1 MTWLGTGVGA
11 AAELRRREAVR
22 ARPLLEPLL
31 GERGSVP
38 GLVLLWGRQVVKHI
52 KQKKLIF
59 GSKSSWPWRSTPLA
73 TIASDA
79 LPAVRSAAVFAA
91 L

>member
-1 MTWLGTGVGA
+1 MWA
-11 AAELRRREAVR
+11 RRPNSGEAVR

-52 KQKKLIF
+52 KKINFRLEKQLAVEKHSSRHNRERRAPRCAF
-59 GSKSSWPWRSTPLA
+59 GGGR
-73 TIASDA
+73 A
-79 LPAVRSAAVFAA
+79 L
-91 L
+91 